1 MILARSTNRYG
12 AVRER
17 TKVWSTRCSS
27 AVSSRNCSGC
37 LISASFLILSLFA
50 PFYFTM
56 DLVIAPLSS
65 TPFLSL
71 PTGNG
76 FLLSSFLFSAK
87 PLHDFLFSTE
97 QQTPEI

>member
-37 LISASFLILSLFA
+37 LISASFLLLCLFA

-56 DLVIAPLSS
+56 DLVIAPLSGAS
-65 TPFLSL
+65 GKF
-71 PTGNG
+71 
-76 FLLSSFLFSAK
+76 K
-87 PLHDFLFSTE
+87 PLLEAVQCQAFCEADGVGGVPIHTDAYVHS
-97 QQTPEI
+97 

>member
-17 TKVWSTRCSS
+17 TKVWRTLCSS

-56 DLVIAPLSS
+56 DLVIAPLSGAFGKCVDENQGRS
-65 TPFLSL
+65 IGCVHDQSA
-71 PTGNG
+71 PTGFPG
-76 FLLSSFLFSAK
+76 FSECTTK
-87 PLHDFLFSTE
+87 
-97 QQTPEI
+97 